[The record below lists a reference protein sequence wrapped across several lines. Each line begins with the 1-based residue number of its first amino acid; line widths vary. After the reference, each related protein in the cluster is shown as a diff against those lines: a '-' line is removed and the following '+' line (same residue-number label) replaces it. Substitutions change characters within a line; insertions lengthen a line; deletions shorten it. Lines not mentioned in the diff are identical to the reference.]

1 MSKHKPYTYVRLI
14 CSDDG
19 DMNQRYEVRVSTFV
33 QFDENAG
40 RRAISLQPSKK
51 QALAQAQEIA
61 RCELA
66 RTGGWKIDE

>member
-1 MSKHKPYTYVRLI
+1 
-14 CSDDG
+14 
-19 DMNQRYEVRVSTFV
+19 MNQRYEVRVSTFV